1 MAIASVEAL
10 TAARLGE
17 ATITIENVG
26 DLRIRPL
33 TRGQALLLNEVE
45 SLEDKDNIMISMG
58 VVEPKLTVEQ
68 VQAWAEAAPAGELGP
83 VSEAIARLSG
93 MTRDSAKGATKSVPR
108 RRK

>member
-17 ATITIENVG
+17 ATVTIENIG
-26 DLRIRPL
+26 DLIIRSL
-33 TRGQALLLNEVE
+33 TRGQALALNDVE
-45 SLEDKDNIMISMG
+45 SLEDKDNLMISMG
-58 VVEPKLTVEQ
+58 VVNPKLSIEQ
-68 VQAWAEAAPAGELGP
+68 VQAWAENAPAGELGP

-93 MTRDSAKGATKSVPR
+93 MTRDSGKDATKSVPR